1 VLADGAVDASKNPP
15 LLSAP
20 VAEARPEGVPVRRG
34 RIPELDLLRFVAAAA
49 VVLFH
54 YYVLLPGSSGLQRA
68 LGEVAWL
75 GFLGV
80 PLFFMISGFVILQTA
95 SNRTPGDFVLA
106 RLCRLYPSFWVCVL
120 ITSAVFG
127 LAGGAPPASQIL
139 ANLTMMYQ
147 LLGFKAIEEVYWTL
161 FVELKFY
168 VLVFILMAC
177 HQLPRIERWLTV
189 WLGLYAVSLL
199 LALDHHA
206 SVRGLNAID
215 FYGYSAFFALGCYA
229 YLIRTRGAT
238 PRRWL
243 GMAGSTVLSVFAVQ
257 QMPGFY
263 FPVVTPAMLVAVSVT
278 LLLACAAM
286 LGIATARLNVGE
298 KRLWYWLGSLTYP
311 LYLLHAMTGKLL
323 FYMMPQSWNVWF
335 RIALALGAVL
345 VVTVILAVTIEQR
358 GCAALYRYLRHLF
371 GKPAKVSAPPPE
383 GVVARD
389 PRRVVP
395 TAES

>member
-1 VLADGAVDASKNPP
+1 MFVLADGAVDASKKP
-15 LLSAP
+15 LLLAAP
-20 VAEARPEGVPVRRG
+20 VPGAHRQDVPVVRRG

-68 LGEVAWL
+68 VGDVAWL

-127 LAGGAPPASQIL
+127 LAGSAPPASQIL

-147 LLGFKAIEEVYWTL
+147 LLGFKALEDVYWTL
-161 FVELKFY
+161 FVELI
-168 VLVFILMAC
+168 FILMAF

-189 WLGLYAVSLL
+189 WLGLYAVSVL

-206 SVRGLNAID
+206 PVRGLNAVD

-229 YLIRTRGAT
+229 YLIRTRGGT
-238 PRRWL
+238 TRRWL

-286 LGIATARLNVGE
+286 LGIATERLNVGE

-323 FYMMPQSWNVWF
+323 FYMMPETLNVWL
-335 RIALALGAVL
+335 RIGLALSAVL

-371 GKPAKVSAPPPE
+371 GKPAKVSAPPPA
-383 GVVARD
+383 GVVDHD
-389 PRRVVP
+389 PPSVVP
-395 TAES
+395 TTES